1 MDNAERDKTLTDM
14 SKTLKSIELKL
25 VSDYKDIEHIQ
36 EWQAGHSEIHKGLT
50 ARLWALLMIVFAAIV
65 GYFFGR

>member
-1 MDNAERDKTLTDM
+1 MDNAERDKMLTDINE
-14 SKTLKSIELKL
+14 TLKNIELKL

-36 EWQAGHSEIHKGLT
+36 EWQANHADIHKGLS
-50 ARLWALLMIVFAAIV
+50 ARLWALLSIIFAAIV

>member
-25 VSDYKDIEHIQ
+25 VSDYKDIEHIH